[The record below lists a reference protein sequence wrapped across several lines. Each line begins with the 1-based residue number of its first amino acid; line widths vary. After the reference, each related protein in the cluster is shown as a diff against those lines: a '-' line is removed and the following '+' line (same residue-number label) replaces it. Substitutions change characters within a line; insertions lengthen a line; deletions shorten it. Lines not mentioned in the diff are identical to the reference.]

1 MDAILWILL
10 PGFVAVG
17 SGLLAFYIMQSRME
31 VALARE
37 RESMAQAR
45 GTLEA
50 EKNSLEQ
57 ALRGAKDSARREALD
72 EFLGD
77 VHVEQRHYVKDN
89 KLLFQNRKAL
99 VLQERIFFRNI
110 PLSNWIEHEIVLQEG
125 EDADKAAAQPDF
137 VCRRGQRGSPG
148 SHRQIDCCADY
159 LAVSSIRAATSTRK
173 TA

>member
-1 MDAILWILL
+1 MAL
-10 PGFVAVG
+10 G
-17 SGLLAFYIMQSRME
+17 SGLLAFYIMQSRMD

-37 RESMAQAR
+37 REATAQAR

-50 EKNSLEQ
+50 ERNSLEQ

-72 EFLGD
+72 EFLAD

-110 PLSNWIEHEIVLQEG
+110 PLSNWIENEIVLQEG
-125 EDADKAAAQPDF
+125 EDVDKAARSLTAF
-137 VCRRGQRGSPG
+137 VDVVNVEPAPNGNRLLR
-148 SHRQIDCCADY
+148 
-159 LAVSSIRAATSTRK
+159 
-173 TA
+173 

>member
-37 RESMAQAR
+37 RENMAQAR
-45 GTLEA
+45 GTMEA

-72 EFLGD
+72 EFLAD

-125 EDADKAAAQPDF
+125 EDVDKAARSLTSF
-137 VCRRGQRGSPG
+137 VDVVGVEQQALNGNRLLR
-148 SHRQIDCCADY
+148 
-159 LAVSSIRAATSTRK
+159 
-173 TA
+173 

>member
-37 RESMAQAR
+37 REAMAQAR

-57 ALRGAKDSARREALD
+57 ALRGAKETARREALD
-72 EFLGD
+72 EFLAD

-125 EDADKAAAQPDF
+125 EDVDKAAHRLTTF
-137 VCRRGQRGSPG
+137 VDVVSVGQ
-148 SHRQIDCCADY
+148 QA
-159 LAVSSIRAATSTRK
+159 SSGNRLLR
-173 TA
+173 

>member
-37 RESMAQAR
+37 REAMAQAR

-72 EFLGD
+72 EFLAD

-125 EDADKAAAQPDF
+125 EDVDQAARSLTSF
-137 VCRRGQRGSPG
+137 VDVVSVE
-148 SHRQIDCCADY
+148 HRVPNGAR
-159 LAVSSIRAATSTRK
+159 LLR
-173 TA
+173 

>member
-17 SGLLAFYIMQSRME
+17 SGLLAFYIMQSRMD

-37 RESMAQAR
+37 REAMAQAR

-72 EFLGD
+72 EFLAD
-77 VHVEQRHYVKDN
+77 VHVEQRHYVRDN

-125 EDADKAAAQPDF
+125 EDVDKAARSLTSF
-137 VCRRGQRGSPG
+137 V
-148 SHRQIDCCADY
+148 DV
-159 LAVSSIRAATSTRK
+159 VSVDAKAPNGNRLLR
-173 TA
+173 

>member
-37 RESMAQAR
+37 REAMAQAR

-57 ALRGAKDSARREALD
+57 ALRGAKDTARREALD
-72 EFLGD
+72 EFLAD
-77 VHVEQRHYVKDN
+77 VHVEQRHYVKEN

-99 VLQERIFFRNI
+99 VLQERIYFRNI
-110 PLSNWIEHEIVLQEG
+110 PLSNWIENEIVMQEG
-125 EDADKAAAQPDF
+125 EDIEKAARSLTSF
-137 VCRRGQRGSPG
+137 V
-148 SHRQIDCCADY
+148 DV
-159 LAVSSIRAATSTRK
+159 VSMAPQGGNGNRLLR
-173 TA
+173 

>member
-1 MDAILWILL
+1 MDAVLFVLL
-10 PGFVAVG
+10 PAFVAVG

-37 RESMAQAR
+37 REAMAQAR
-45 GTLEA
+45 GTMEA

-72 EFLGD
+72 EFLAD
-77 VHVEQRHYVKDN
+77 MHVEQRHYVKDN

-125 EDADKAAAQPDF
+125 EDVDKAARSLTSFVEVVSVQP
-137 VCRRGQRGSPG
+137 QAPN
-148 SHRQIDCCADY
+148 
-159 LAVSSIRAATSTRK
+159 SSRLLK
-173 TA
+173 

>member
-37 RESMAQAR
+37 REQMAQAR

-57 ALRGAKDSARREALD
+57 ALRGAKDTARREALD
-72 EFLGD
+72 EFLAD

-125 EDADKAAAQPDF
+125 EDVDKATRSLTSFVDVVNVGAQPANGN
-137 VCRRGQRGSPG
+137 RLLR
-148 SHRQIDCCADY
+148 
-159 LAVSSIRAATSTRK
+159 
-173 TA
+173 

>member
-17 SGLLAFYIMQSRME
+17 SGLLAFYIMQSRMD

-37 RESMAQAR
+37 RETMAQAR

-57 ALRGAKDSARREALD
+57 ALRGARESARREALD
-72 EFLGD
+72 EFLAD
-77 VHVEQRHYVKDN
+77 VHVEQRHYVRDN

-125 EDADKAAAQPDF
+125 EDADKAVRSLTSF
-137 VCRRGQRGSPG
+137 V
-148 SHRQIDCCADY
+148 DV
-159 LAVSSIRAATSTRK
+159 VSVDPQAPNGNRLLR
-173 TA
+173 

>member
-17 SGLLAFYIMQSRME
+17 SGLLAFYIMQSRMD

-37 RESMAQAR
+37 RETMAQAR

-57 ALRGAKDSARREALD
+57 ALRGAKESARREALD
-72 EFLGD
+72 EFLAD

-99 VLQERIFFRNI
+99 VLQERIYFRNI
-110 PLSNWIEHEIVLQEG
+110 PLSNWIENEIVMQEG
-125 EDADKAAAQPDF
+125 EDIDKAARSLTNFVDVVSVEAQ
-137 VCRRGQRGSPG
+137 
-148 SHRQIDCCADY
+148 
-159 LAVSSIRAATSTRK
+159 TRNGNRLLR
-173 TA
+173 

>member
-37 RESMAQAR
+37 REAMAQAR

-72 EFLGD
+72 EFLAD

-125 EDADKAAAQPDF
+125 EDVDKAARGLTSF
-137 VCRRGQRGSPG
+137 V
-148 SHRQIDCCADY
+148 DV
-159 LAVSSIRAATSTRK
+159 VSVEQQGPNGNRLLR
-173 TA
+173 

>member
-37 RESMAQAR
+37 REAMAQAR
-45 GTLEA
+45 GTMEA

-72 EFLGD
+72 EFLAD

-125 EDADKAAAQPDF
+125 EDVDKAARGLTSFVDVVGVQQP
-137 VCRRGQRGSPG
+137 VANGS
-148 SHRQIDCCADY
+148 R
-159 LAVSSIRAATSTRK
+159 LLR
-173 TA
+173 

>member
-125 EDADKAAAQPDF
+125 EDVDKAARSLTSF
-137 VCRRGQRGSPG
+137 V
-148 SHRQIDCCADY
+148 DV
-159 LAVSSIRAATSTRK
+159 VSVDQQAPKSNRLLR
-173 TA
+173 

>member
-1 MDAILWILL
+1 VDAILWILL

-37 RESMAQAR
+37 REAMAQAR

-72 EFLGD
+72 EFLAD

-125 EDADKAAAQPDF
+125 EDVDKAARSLTSF
-137 VCRRGQRGSPG
+137 V
-148 SHRQIDCCADY
+148 DV
-159 LAVSSIRAATSTRK
+159 VSVEQQAPNGARLLR
-173 TA
+173 

>member
-37 RESMAQAR
+37 RENMAQAR
-45 GTLEA
+45 GTMEA

-72 EFLGD
+72 EFLAD

-110 PLSNWIEHEIVLQEG
+110 PLSSWIEHEIVLQEG
-125 EDADKAAAQPDF
+125 EDVDKAARSLTSF
-137 VCRRGQRGSPG
+137 V
-148 SHRQIDCCADY
+148 DV
-159 LAVSSIRAATSTRK
+159 VSVGEQATPRSGRLLR
-173 TA
+173 

>member
-37 RESMAQAR
+37 REAMAQAR
-45 GTLEA
+45 GTMEA

-72 EFLGD
+72 EFLAD

-110 PLSNWIEHEIVLQEG
+110 PLSSWIEHEIVLQEG
-125 EDADKAAAQPDF
+125 EDVDKAARSLTSF
-137 VCRRGQRGSPG
+137 VDVVGVEQQALNGNRLLR
-148 SHRQIDCCADY
+148 
-159 LAVSSIRAATSTRK
+159 
-173 TA
+173 

>member
-37 RESMAQAR
+37 REAMAQAR

-57 ALRGAKDSARREALD
+57 ALRGAKDTARREALD
-72 EFLGD
+72 EFLAD

-110 PLSNWIEHEIVLQEG
+110 PLSNWIENEIVLQEG
-125 EDADKAAAQPDF
+125 EDIDKAARSLTSF
-137 VCRRGQRGSPG
+137 V
-148 SHRQIDCCADY
+148 DV
-159 LAVSSIRAATSTRK
+159 VSVEKPVANGNRLLR
-173 TA
+173 

>member
-1 MDAILWILL
+1 VDAILWILL

-125 EDADKAAAQPDF
+125 EDVDKAARSLTSF
-137 VCRRGQRGSPG
+137 V
-148 SHRQIDCCADY
+148 DV
-159 LAVSSIRAATSTRK
+159 VSVDQQAPKSNRLLR
-173 TA
+173 

>member
-1 MDAILWILL
+1 MDAVPFVLL
-10 PGFVAVG
+10 PAFVAVG

-37 RESMAQAR
+37 RENMAQAR
-45 GTLEA
+45 GTMEA

-72 EFLGD
+72 EFLAD

-110 PLSNWIEHEIVLQEG
+110 PLSSWIEHEIVLQEG
-125 EDADKAAAQPDF
+125 EDVDKAARNLTTF
-137 VCRRGQRGSPG
+137 VGVAGVEQQAPG
-148 SHRQIDCCADY
+148 GNR
-159 LAVSSIRAATSTRK
+159 LLR
-173 TA
+173 

>member
-37 RESMAQAR
+37 RENMAQAR

-57 ALRGAKDSARREALD
+57 ALRGAKDTARREALD
-72 EFLGD
+72 EFLAD

-125 EDADKAAAQPDF
+125 EDVDKAARSLTSF
-137 VCRRGQRGSPG
+137 V
-148 SHRQIDCCADY
+148 DV
-159 LAVSSIRAATSTRK
+159 VSVEQQGPNGNRLLR
-173 TA
+173 

>member
-37 RESMAQAR
+37 REAMAQAR

-57 ALRGAKDSARREALD
+57 ALRGAKDVARREALD
-72 EFLGD
+72 EFLAD

-89 KLLFQNRKAL
+89 RLLFQNRKAL

-125 EDADKAAAQPDF
+125 EDADKAANGLRSF
-137 VCRRGQRGSPG
+137 V
-148 SHRQIDCCADY
+148 DV
-159 LAVSSIRAATSTRK
+159 VSIERP
-173 TA
+173 TANSNRLLG

>member
-37 RESMAQAR
+37 REAMAQAR

-72 EFLGD
+72 EFLAD

-125 EDADKAAAQPDF
+125 EDVDKAARSLTSFVDVVGVEQP
-137 VCRRGQRGSPG
+137 VPNGNRLLR
-148 SHRQIDCCADY
+148 
-159 LAVSSIRAATSTRK
+159 
-173 TA
+173 

>member
-37 RESMAQAR
+37 REAMAQAR

-57 ALRGAKDSARREALD
+57 ALRGAKESARREALD
-72 EFLGD
+72 EFLAD
-77 VHVEQRHYVKDN
+77 VHVEQRHYVKEN

-125 EDADKAAAQPDF
+125 EDVDKAARGLTSFVDVVSVEPQP
-137 VCRRGQRGSPG
+137 RNGNRLLR
-148 SHRQIDCCADY
+148 
-159 LAVSSIRAATSTRK
+159 
-173 TA
+173 

>member
-1 MDAILWILL
+1 M
-10 PGFVAVG
+10 AVG

-125 EDADKAAAQPDF
+125 EDVDKAARSLTSF
-137 VCRRGQRGSPG
+137 V
-148 SHRQIDCCADY
+148 DV
-159 LAVSSIRAATSTRK
+159 VSVDQQAPKSNRLLR
-173 TA
+173 

>member
-37 RESMAQAR
+37 REAMAQAR

-57 ALRGAKDSARREALD
+57 ALRGAKESARREALD
-72 EFLGD
+72 DFLAD

-89 KLLFQNRKAL
+89 KLLLQNRKAL

-110 PLSNWIEHEIVLQEG
+110 PLSNWIDHEIVLQEG
-125 EDADKAAAQPDF
+125 EDADKAARSLTSF
-137 VCRRGQRGSPG
+137 V
-148 SHRQIDCCADY
+148 DV
-159 LAVSSIRAATSTRK
+159 VSVGEQTPNGNRLLR
-173 TA
+173 

>member
-17 SGLLAFYIMQSRME
+17 SGLLAFYIMQSKMD

-37 RESMAQAR
+37 REAMAQAR
-45 GTLEA
+45 GTMDA

-57 ALRGAKDSARREALD
+57 ALRSAKESARREALD
-72 EFLGD
+72 EFLAD
-77 VHVEQRHYVKDN
+77 VHVEQRHYVRDN

-125 EDADKAAAQPDF
+125 EDVDKAARSLTSFVDVVSVEQP
-137 VCRRGQRGSPG
+137 VPNGKRLLR
-148 SHRQIDCCADY
+148 
-159 LAVSSIRAATSTRK
+159 
-173 TA
+173 

>member
-37 RESMAQAR
+37 REAMAQAR

-57 ALRGAKDSARREALD
+57 ALRGAKESARREALD
-72 EFLGD
+72 EFLAD

-125 EDADKAAAQPDF
+125 EDVDKAARSLTSF
-137 VCRRGQRGSPG
+137 V
-148 SHRQIDCCADY
+148 DVV
-159 LAVSSIRAATSTRK
+159 AVGDQAPTTNRLLR
-173 TA
+173 